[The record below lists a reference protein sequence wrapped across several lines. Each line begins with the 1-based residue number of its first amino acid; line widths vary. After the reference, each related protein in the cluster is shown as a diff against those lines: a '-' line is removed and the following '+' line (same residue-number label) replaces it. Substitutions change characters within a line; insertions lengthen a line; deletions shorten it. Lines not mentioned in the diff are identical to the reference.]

1 MVQLGSVLQCT
12 GPIEIITY
20 VRKQLF
26 FHQTPQNQS
35 LNVLFSHTKLYTSS
49 TYPFYKNPTILCSH
63 THLTYQILRE
73 LCGTSIMAYNVLLR
87 SFLLFLS
94 SFILSFNFLEA
105 QMVPAVFVFGDSLVD
120 VGNNNYLKVSLAKAD
135 FPHNGIDFPTKKPTG
150 RFTNGKN
157 AADFLGTLIQTFITT
172 MP

>member
-1 MVQLGSVLQCT
+1 
-12 GPIEIITY
+12 
-20 VRKQLF
+20 
-26 FHQTPQNQS
+26 
-35 LNVLFSHTKLYTSS
+35 
-49 TYPFYKNPTILCSH
+49 
-63 THLTYQILRE
+63 
-73 LCGTSIMAYNVLLR
+73 MAYNVLLR

-172 MP
+172 IP